1 MTDAITPDQFHTAV
15 PATEWQVDGESAQA
29 SYATGSFALGV
40 TLVVEIGRLADAL
53 DHHPEITLTYPTVEV
68 RLSSHDIGGLSR
80 RDADL
85 AHAIS
90 TAARA
95 LGIPAAAN

>member
-1 MTDAITPDQFHTAV
+1 MMDAITPDQFHAAV
-15 PATEWQVDGESAQA
+15 PAAEWQVADGAARA

-40 TLVVEIGRLADAL
+40 TLVVEIGRLADSL
-53 DHHPEITLTYPTVEV
+53 DHHPDITLTYPTVEV

-85 AHAIS
+85 AQAIS

-95 LGIPAAAN
+95 LSIPAAG